1 MNIADERNKSELD
14 DNKDMAQYKDMEVN
28 INDFNFNENDN
39 ITEENDK
46 GKEDNE
52 FNYVNYWKNDLEKE
66 KNSYVNILGEEAMKD
81 LLEE

>member
-1 MNIADERNKSELD
+1 
-14 DNKDMAQYKDMEVN
+14 MAQYKDMEVN

-66 KNSYVNILGEEAMKD
+66 KNISIHHYNIFLSKVFYYHYF
-81 LLEE
+81 

>member
-1 MNIADERNKSELD
+1 MNLVDERNKSELD

-39 ITEENDK
+39 ITEENGE

-66 KNSYVNILGEEAMKD
+66 NNSYVNILGEEAMKD